1 MAYLDNGVFNWP
13 YDWNTILAHL
23 FILCGKTGGKK
34 RGEGGL
40 KKEWNTS
47 AEQDQ
52 GIKIIR

>member
-13 YDWNTILAHL
+13 YDWNTILAYL

-40 KKEWNTS
+40 KKN
-47 AEQDQ
+47 
-52 GIKIIR
+52 G